1 MSRCK
6 IQETGR
12 SGLPVLDR
20 QKEPEIAGGQ
30 GREDL
35 GKAFWA
41 EQQAAQQEGF
51 AGKGGTH
58 ADSICRRT
66 AETVRKGNDL

>member
-6 IQETGR
+6 IQETGH
-12 SGLPVLDR
+12 SGLTVLDR
-20 QKEPEIAGGQ
+20 QKEPEIADGQ

-35 GKAFWA
+35 GRISLAK
-41 EQQAAQQEGF
+41 QQAVQQVGF
-51 AGKGGTH
+51 TGKGGTH